1 MFIMGGLIYQYRNLL
16 NEFTSADDRFSTQ
29 IIGLKMFQDNFLT
42 GVGVENFS
50 SFAQLYIKPEDVRRE
65 GADRFLDKSHNSFI
79 DHFTNG
85 GFFVGIVYF
94 LFLFSI
100 FFFLYR
106 LLKINYKLKEELP
119 LLGSIFIC
127 YITQL
132 FFRISTIL

>member
-1 MFIMGGLIYQYRNLL
+1 MQTKSFQFRVLALTVILVYFLIYYYENLLKIPIKLRSISLSVVMFIMGGLIYQYRNLL

-79 DHFTNG
+79 DHFANG
-85 GFFVGIVYF
+85 
-94 LFLFSI
+94 
-100 FFFLYR
+100 
-106 LLKINYKLKEELP
+106 
-119 LLGSIFIC
+119 
-127 YITQL
+127 
-132 FFRISTIL
+132 